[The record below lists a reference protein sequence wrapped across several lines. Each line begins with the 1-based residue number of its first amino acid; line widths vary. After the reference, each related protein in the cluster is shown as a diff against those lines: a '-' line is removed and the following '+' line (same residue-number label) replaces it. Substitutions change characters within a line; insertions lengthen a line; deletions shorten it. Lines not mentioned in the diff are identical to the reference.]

1 MAKPTHKIDN
11 FWLDL
16 DKEIK
21 FSILDKA
28 VEYGYLKKEFIEDMK
43 KAETEDMYVC
53 KRYPVSRK
61 NRLSR

>member
-1 MAKPTHKIDN
+1 MAKSIKKIDN

-28 VEYGYLKKEFIEDMK
+28 VKYGYLKKEFIEDMK
-43 KAETEDMYVC
+43 KAEMEDMYVRN
-53 KRYPVSRK
+53 RYSVSHK
-61 NRLSR
+61 N